1 MRFLKKLLDFKKKE
15 YDNLS
20 DNEIQDIKDI
30 FQDYIDEYD
39 LEKIDSVFGFTD
51 IPKNAYMFFKMYDEE
66 YFSDN
71 QAPLIN
77 NYVLI
82 SIFIDDK
89 IKKNTISNHINND
102 FKKRLISMGYEIKIN
117 DYQTDRNPITLH
129 TKIEVRKTKTN

>member
-1 MRFLKKLLDFKKKE
+1 MLGLFLYKNMRFLKKLLDFKKKE

-20 DNEIQDIKDI
+20 NEEIQDIKDI

-39 LEKIDSVFGFTD
+39 LERVDSVFGFTD
-51 IPKNAYMFFKMYDEE
+51 IPKNAYMFFKMYDED
-66 YFSDN
+66 FSDN
-71 QAPLIN
+71 QAPIVKN

-102 FKKRLISMGYEIKIN
+102 FKKRLESI
-117 DYQTDRNPITLH
+117 
-129 TKIEVRKTKTN
+129 